1 MNLAVVLLF
10 CFNVLRIF
18 TKNAEVS
25 KNFLLTKCNFICI
38 FIWCKIKWRSYIKHW
53 KSKLILI
60 NCCLGRLFAFV
71 SKNIWALHKNTKNCW
86 KLCNLA
92 FKLGYIL
99 ICVIHE
105 TKVIHAITSS
115 SFLLIFTKTLLMSA
129 QFWRAI
135 GNFCKFSEFTCDCEV
150 TYQILR
156 LYYLLLKYK

>member
-18 TKNAEVS
+18 TKNSEVS

-38 FIWCKIKWRSYIKHW
+38 FIRCNIQWRSDIKHW

-60 NCCLGRLFAFV
+60 NCCLGCLFAFV
-71 SKNIWALHKNTKNCW
+71 NKNIWALRKYTKNCW

-92 FKLGYIL
+92 FKQGYIP
-99 ICVIHE
+99 IYVIHE

-115 SFLLIFTKTLLMSA
+115 FFLKFCWFLQKNCWC
-129 QFWRAI
+129 QH
-135 GNFCKFSEFTCDCEV
+135 NFGR
-150 TYQILR
+150 Q
-156 LYYLLLKYK
+156 